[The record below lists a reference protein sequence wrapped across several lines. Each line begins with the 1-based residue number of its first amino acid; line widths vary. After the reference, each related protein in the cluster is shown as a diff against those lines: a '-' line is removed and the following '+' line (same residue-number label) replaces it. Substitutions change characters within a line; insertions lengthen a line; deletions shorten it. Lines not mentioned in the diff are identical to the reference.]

1 MLALTGFVALALSLA
16 SVSAQSVPAW
26 GQCGG
31 IGYNGPTRSGT
42 PQTTTQ
48 TSSPP
53 TSTSPSGPV
62 DTTERC
68 GQWDSVVVGPYT
80 IYVNQWGKDGGSG
93 TSCAK
98 VNSLSGT
105 TISYVNRWNWTGG
118 TGVKSYTN
126 VNLNQGVGKQLS
138 AISKIPASWKWSQT
152 QTGTIVANVAFDL
165 FTAASAGASNQYEI
179 MVWVANFNAG
189 PISAQYGSDGK
200 PVPIVQNVNLAGKSW
215 NLYKG
220 SNGAQTVFSFLTSD
234 GSQINSF
241 SGDLNDFIKYLTAN
255 QGLSKSQYLT
265 TVQSGT
271 EATSGDAVFTAPV
284 RDGKVGSY
292 A

>member
-1 MLALTGFVALALSLA
+1 C
-16 SVSAQSVPAW
+16 VSGYTLCEARTTTII
-26 GQCGG
+26 QC
-31 IGYNGPTRSGT
+31 IQESGA

-68 GQWDSVVVGPYT
+68 GQWDSVIVGPYT
-80 IYVNQWGKDGGSG
+80 IYVNQWGKDGGSPG

-118 TGVKSYTN
+118 SGVKSYTN
-126 VNLNQGVGKQLS
+126 INLNQGVGKQLS

-152 QTGTIVANVAFDL
+152 QTGNIVANVAFDL

-189 PISAQYGSDGK
+189 PISSQYGSDGK

-234 GSQINSF
+234 GSQIPSF
-241 SGDLNDFIKYLTAN
+241 SGDLNDFINVLCS
-255 QGLSKSQYLT
+255 QRLSKSQYLT

-271 EATSGDAVFTAPV
+271 ETTLGDAVFTAKEQ
-284 RDGKVGSY
+284 GTSM
-292 A
+292 